1 VASRLTEKYYRPT
14 IILTNSNGH
23 AAGSARSVLGF
34 DLYEALSSCSDLL
47 EQFGGHKYA
56 AGLTLKPEN
65 IPAFQQR
72 FEDIVSQTIP
82 DELLVQE
89 ISIDA
94 TIELKDIDGK
104 MFRILNQFAPFGP
117 LNLAPIFL
125 TKNVELKGPAAIVGN
140 NHLKLTIGQGDSALF
155 ECIGFNLG
163 EYFPLLKKGVP
174 FDISY
179 SIEENV
185 WKDKRSVQLN
195 IKGIRSILD

>member
-1 VASRLTEKYYRPT
+1 MLTK
-14 IILTNSNGH
+14 SNGH

-34 DLYEALSSCSDLL
+34 DLYEALSACSDLL

-56 AGLTLKPEN
+56 AGLTIKPEN
-65 IPAFQQR
+65 IPAFQQK
-72 FEDIVSQTIP
+72 FEDVVSQSIP
-82 DELLVQE
+82 DELLIQE

-94 TIELKDIDGK
+94 TIKLKDIDGK
-104 MFRILNQFAPFGP
+104 LFRILNQFAPFGP

-125 TKNVELKGPAAIVGN
+125 TKSVYLKGPATVVGN
-140 NHLKLTIGQGDSALF
+140 NHLKMNISQDQSPVF

-163 EYFPLLKKGVP
+163 KHLPLIEKGIP
-174 FDISY
+174 FDVCY

-195 IKGIRSILD
+195 IKGIRSILE